1 MPYNPVLM
9 NPSVT
14 VALIALQC
22 FVVLFVALHN
32 WIPLGSLNDVKAVRS
47 VLPTGKLFVT
57 TLINLTPVSIGLGG
71 SIFYFYFRRGFTGWL
86 FWFLWILYGVA
97 CYCSLKA
104 WWIPY
109 LFRPEPE
116 RIARDRVMYGSTH
129 AFLPERNGIRPNT
142 LHVIFDAVTL
152 AILTL
157 LAILAAQS
165 R

>member
-1 MPYNPVLM
+1 M
-9 NPSVT
+9 NSVPLGT
-14 VALIALQC
+14 LIALEC

-47 VLPTGKLFVT
+47 VFPTGKLLVT
-57 TLINLTPVSIGLGG
+57 TLTNFIPFVTGLAC
-71 SIFYFYFRRGFTGWL
+71 SVFYVRRGFPGWL
-86 FWFLWILYGVA
+86 FWFLWILYGLA
-97 CYCSLKA
+97 CCGSLKA

-116 RIARDRVMYGSTH
+116 CAVRDRVMYGSTH

-142 LHVIFDAVTL
+142 LHVIFDLATVAVLIVL
-152 AILTL
+152 AILTRQ
-157 LAILAAQS
+157 A